1 MRELFDFIDFINIYY
16 NNFIFTVS
24 DDIEVKFSKT
34 NMFCLYLIFIFW
46 VIDRTNYIIFP
57 STIIILIYFIRTF
70 YSKEKFVIE
79 DTCRKPTIDNP
90 FMNVLYENDNKE
102 ACDAEYSEV
111 LKKHYDGLYRN
122 PNDLFDTRVGQL
134 SFRTNNVTTLPNKY
148 KDFLNYVGSTYGQPD
163 NNCKYDGVNC
173 LEYQDI
179 RIR

>member
-46 VIDRTNYIIFP
+46 VIDRTDYIIFL

-79 DTCRKPTIDNP
+79 DNCRKPTVDNP

-111 LKKHYDGLYRN
+111 LEKHYDGLYRN

>member
-57 STIIILIYFIRTF
+57 ATIIILIYFIRTF

-79 DTCRKPTIDNP
+79 DNCRKPTVDNP

-111 LKKHYDGLYRN
+111 LEKHYDGLYRN